1 MNRIIVIVVLLFC
14 FHTKAQELNCD
25 VQINAEQTGQTNLS
39 VFKTLKNSLQEF
51 INSNSWTGRE
61 LPPEQRINCSMFIT
75 VSALD
80 GENFAATIQVQS
92 SRPVFGSDMVT
103 PVFNYNDEDFNFS
116 YREYQPLNYNQNSY
130 SSNLVSVVS
139 FYVYT
144 ILGLDAD
151 SFQQNGGTP
160 FFEEAKQIVTVA
172 QQSNSAGWQ
181 PSGNTRSR
189 FRLNADLLS
198 NSFQGYRDA
207 LYIYHRKGLDVMHDN
222 VSDGKQA
229 IAVALEKLREMN
241 SVRRNSL
248 LLRVF
253 FDAKSDEII
262 DVFTGGPDVGTRGLT
277 QKLNSMA
284 PGYARKWRQIQ

>member
-1 MNRIIVIVVLLFC
+1 MNRIITILIFLFS
-14 FHTKAQELNCD
+14 FSTEAQELNCD

-51 INSNSWTGRE
+51 INGNSWTGRE

-75 VSALD
+75 ISDLD
-80 GENFAATIQVQS
+80 GESFSASIQVQS

-103 PVFNYNDEDFNFS
+103 PLFNYNDEDFNFN
-116 YREYQPLNYNQNSY
+116 YRQYQPLNYNQNSY

-151 SFQQNGGTP
+151 SFQENGGTP
-160 FFEEAKQIVTVA
+160 FFEEAKKIVTVA

-207 LYIYHRKGLDVMHDN
+207 LYIYHRKGLDVMHEN
-222 VSDGKQA
+222 ISDGKKE
-229 IAVALEKLREMN
+229 IAVALEDLREMN
-241 SVRRNSL
+241 SARRNSL

-262 DVFTGGPDVGTRGLT
+262 NVFTGGPDVGTQGLAK
-277 QKLNSMA
+277 KLNSMA
-284 PGYARKWRQIQ
+284 PSYARKWRQIQ

>member
-1 MNRIIVIVVLLFC
+1 MNRIITILIFLFS
-14 FHTKAQELNCD
+14 FSIEAQELNCD

-51 INSNSWTGRE
+51 INGNSWTGRE

-75 VSALD
+75 ISDLD
-80 GENFAATIQVQS
+80 GESFSASIQVQS

-103 PVFNYNDEDFNFS
+103 PLFNYNDEDFNFN
-116 YREYQPLNYNQNSY
+116 YRQYQPLNYNQNSY

-151 SFQQNGGTP
+151 SFQENGGTP
-160 FFEEAKQIVTVA
+160 FFEEAKKIVTVA

-207 LYIYHRKGLDVMHDN
+207 LYIYHRKGLDVMHEN
-222 VSDGKQA
+222 ISDGKKE
-229 IAVALEKLREMN
+229 IAVALEDLREMN
-241 SVRRNSL
+241 SARRNSL

-262 DVFTGGPDVGTRGLT
+262 NVFTGGPDVGTQGLAK
-277 QKLNSMA
+277 KLNSMA
-284 PGYARKWRQIQ
+284 PSYARKWRQIQ

>member
-1 MNRIIVIVVLLFC
+1 
-14 FHTKAQELNCD
+14 
-25 VQINAEQTGQTNLS
+25 
-39 VFKTLKNSLQEF
+39 
-51 INSNSWTGRE
+51 
-61 LPPEQRINCSMFIT
+61 MFIT

-160 FFEEAKQIVTVA
+160 FFEEAKQIRDQGLGQTGENRLVGRIPVHLVV
-172 QQSNSAGWQ
+172 QWMKEAGLSWSDTEAKKDLIRKKML
-181 PSGNTRSR
+181 SG
-189 FRLNADLLS
+189 
-198 NSFQGYRDA
+198 
-207 LYIYHRKGLDVMHDN
+207 
-222 VSDGKQA
+222 
-229 IAVALEKLREMN
+229 E
-241 SVRRNSL
+241 
-248 LLRVF
+248 
-253 FDAKSDEII
+253 FDAFRIWK
-262 DVFTGGPDVGTRGLT
+262 GT
-277 QKLNSMA
+277 
-284 PGYARKWRQIQ
+284 Y